1 MSKEEYARK
10 RTCNGRS
17 VRIEN
22 SVTRDNCSAS
32 LGKPRDAEQLPRDGI
47 FSPYLTAIK
56 ESSEQNQS
64 FCTVLPLI
72 VLHEIS
78 ILVIS

>member
-1 MSKEEYARK
+1 MQLSKEEYARK

-22 SVTRDNCSAS
+22 Y
-32 LGKPRDAEQLPRDGI
+32 AEQLPRDGI

-56 ESSEQNQS
+56 ESSQQN
-64 FCTVLPLI
+64 
-72 VLHEIS
+72 
-78 ILVIS
+78 